1 MRRMFSLIL
10 VLAAA
15 SAAVVLAGGAI
26 SGAEES
32 PGAPAAERI
41 DPQMSAPVDAVEP
54 TAKRALAV
62 LEAAPVSPVPEKV
75 AEQVASP
82 VRFGRN
88 PKLARAILS
97 ATGPGW
103 VVPGRGHVCIVVPDP
118 GYGYATACGPT
129 ADIARK
135 GLWIGLS
142 GEDPSG
148 ETKVTVLT
156 PPGKRALGLAN
167 DQGVATGTLP
177 RGAVPEL
184 D

>member
-1 MRRMFSLIL
+1 MRNTFLLGL
-10 VLAAA
+10 VLTAA
-15 SAAVVLAGGAI
+15 SAALVLAGDAI

-41 DPQMSAPVDAVEP
+41 EPQAPRPVDAVEP

-62 LEAAPVSPVPEKV
+62 LETAPVSPVPEKV
-75 AEQVASP
+75 AEEVASP
-82 VRFGRN
+82 MRFGRN

-103 VVPGRGHVCIVVPDP
+103 AVPGRGHLCIVVPDP

-148 ETKVTVLT
+148 KTKVTMLT
-156 PPGKRALGLAN
+156 PPGKRALRLAN